1 MLDPGPALMDEWRI
15 DVERTVCQSMCMRLH
30 ITLDDELVAELD
42 RIAGPGKRSAFITAS
57 VRKALD
63 EARRWDGILES
74 LGSLPEDGGQWGEDP
89 EAWIDRERRA
99 DPDRVG

>member
-1 MLDPGPALMDEWRI
+1 
-15 DVERTVCQSMCMRLH
+15 V
-30 ITLDDELVAELD
+30 
-42 RIAGPGKRSAFITAS
+42 K
-57 VRKALD
+57 KALN

-89 EAWIDRERRA
+89 ETWIDRERRA